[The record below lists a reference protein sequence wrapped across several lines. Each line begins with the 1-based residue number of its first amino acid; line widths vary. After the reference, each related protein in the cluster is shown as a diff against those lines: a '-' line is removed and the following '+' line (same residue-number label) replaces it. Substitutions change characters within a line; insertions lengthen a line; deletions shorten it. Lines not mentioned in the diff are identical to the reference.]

1 MKHLGKYLLFVI
13 CQACFSCSLSAS
25 SEGKILNSSEYT
37 DSIVDMR
44 LMTYYFD
51 MKINHSSETANTA
64 LLLIDSLLHV
74 YREDDFKH
82 AKYSMQKI
90 QFLYMNNCVP
100 EAIAFLEN
108 DTCKMWQKIGG
119 PYYKQIL
126 VNRLLAMS
134 AYSQNDTVA
143 YKKYLSD
150 ILSLVEKYIS
160 ENKDEYAKF
169 MKEDINHLKGK
180 YIVTATEYIYYSYL
194 VYGKEEADKRIRE
207 YEKLYYIDK
216 ATADYLRDLYDLDF
230 MESISL

>member
-1 MKHLGKYLLFVI
+1 
-13 CQACFSCSLSAS
+13 
-25 SEGKILNSSEYT
+25 
-37 DSIVDMR
+37 MR

-207 YEKLYYIDK
+207 YEKLYCIDK
-216 ATADYLRDLYDLDF
+216 ATADCLRDLYDLDF